1 MNEALDTRGWE
12 AQLRLKF
19 ALRAERTRV
28 VERQRLGPL
37 ALQRPFYPEGGICHA
52 YLLHPP
58 GGVVGGD
65 SLEVELQLDNG
76 AQALVTTPGATK
88 FYRSDGRLARQ
99 TQILRVQEGALLEWL
114 PQENIFFP
122 GAQAR
127 LETRIELAAGAR
139 FIGWEM
145 HCLGRPVIG
154 EAFDGG
160 ELDARTRVQVGG
172 QLRLIDQL
180 HTRGRDLLDAAVGLR
195 GYPMQASLV
204 VVAGSDNGE
213 AREQLLTQ
221 VRAVLDTHAS
231 GVEAG
236 ATALEELLVVRILG
250 TRTEPVLR
258 LLTALWRRIRPLVA
272 GREAMPPR
280 IWAT

>member
-1 MNEALDTRGWE
+1 MNQALDTRGWE
-12 AQLRLKF
+12 ARLRLKF

-28 VERQRLGPL
+28 VERQRFGPL
-37 ALQRPFYPEGGICHA
+37 ALQRPFYPEGDICHA

-58 GGVVGGD
+58 GGIVGGD
-65 SLEVELQLDNG
+65 SLDVELQLDRE
-76 AQALVTTPGATK
+76 ARALVTTPGATK

-99 TQILRVQEGALLEWL
+99 TQTLRVQEGALLEWL

-127 LETRIELAAGAR
+127 LETQIELAAGAR

-145 HCLGRPVIG
+145 QCLGRPVIG

-160 ELDARTRVQVGG
+160 ELNARTRVRVAG

-204 VVAGSDNGE
+204 VVEGSGNGE
-213 AREQLLTQ
+213 AQEQLLAQ
-221 VRAVLDTHAS
+221 IRAVLDTDTN
-231 GVEAG
+231 GLEAG
-236 ATALEELLVVRILG
+236 ATALEELVVVRILG
-250 TRTEPVLR
+250 TRTEAILR
-258 LLTALWRRIRPLVA
+258 LLRALWQRIRPLVA
-272 GREAMPPR
+272 GRDAVPPR